1 MASEV
6 QRSLEFFRTTSGDGF
21 IDQIYLSGGAAQ
33 TPGLLRAIQEQTG
46 IDAEVVDPF
55 RNIEVD
61 ERQFNPNFLDD
72 TAPQFAVAV
81 GLALRH
87 EEDENINLLP
97 KRHTRRQEA
106 MRKEI
111 NKAGA
116 GLLLVSFL
124 LGFVHFYYMSNES
137 DVATANN
144 HLQGQ
149 ISQNQRDVDRVEAL
163 EKEKAALREKLEA
176 IDRLKLEKVGPVH
189 MLDDLSSACPEKLQ
203 VLELSENQ
211 GVIKLEGISATN
223 QQISKFLSN
232 LDDSDYFADVNLN
245 SIEADDKNGVQVKAF
260 SITARFVVNPEAEAM
275 AQEE

>member
-1 MASEV
+1 MAV
-6 QRSLEFFRTTSGDGF
+6 C
-21 IDQIYLSGGAAQ
+21 
-33 TPGLLRAIQEQTG
+33 
-46 IDAEVVDPF
+46 
-55 RNIEVD
+55 
-61 ERQFNPNFLDD
+61 
-72 TAPQFAVAV
+72 
-81 GLALRH
+81 
-87 EEDENINLLP
+87 
-97 KRHTRRQEA
+97 
-106 MRKEI
+106 
-111 NKAGA
+111 
-116 GLLLVSFL
+116 FL
-124 LGFVHFYYMSNES
+124 LGLVHFYYMNNES
-137 DVATANN
+137 TVATANN

-149 ISQNQRDVDRVEAL
+149 ISQNQQDVDRVEAL

-260 SITARFVVNPEAEAM
+260 SITARFVVNPEAEAL